1 MFINKKE
8 CKRFML
14 EMSVKH
20 RGGKFNRV
28 GNDVFEH
35 LNFELQRKMIDF
47 VRSHP
52 SIGVTLKTGTTKRQK
67 SDDEGGSLDYLT
79 AHGR

>member
-1 MFINKKE
+1 MFINKIK
-8 CKRFML
+8 CKRFL
-14 EMSVKH
+14 LDVSNKH
-20 RGGKFNRV
+20 RNGKFKRV

-52 SIGVTLKTGTTKRQK
+52 SLGVTLKTGVKK
-67 SDDEGGSLDYLT
+67 IKEVE
-79 AHGR
+79 